1 MKASRSFSHI
11 PQILFLLIWTFFP
24 SDGVWAQS
32 GAVRPRTSPPS
43 APSLPQSR
51 VGQSTLVGRVIY
63 QDNEEPLKGAR
74 VRIFK
79 ASEESPLIAF
89 ANNRG
94 EFRIEKLAAGK
105 YYVTVEG
112 PGIAA
117 PSGMGMRLPVP
128 MTAIPR
134 REDFPEIIPKH
145 DAEVTVDGTN
155 AATLEVRVKRG
166 GTVTGKVFRPN
177 GSPAENVMVNLV
189 SRDHSGGGPIMSQ
202 FTAHTDKDGVFRFV
216 NVPAADYL
224 VSAAV
229 DNNRANLDIRA
240 RMRGEGRIVT
250 YHPAAT
256 SVNDAA
262 TIRVTSG
269 QEISAVNINL
279 VSRNAYQVAGTVL
292 RQRDGSPIAG
302 ATVLLRNKNAEA
314 SGPLMPGLAQRT
326 THSDAQGNWSFAA
339 VTEGDYVVT
348 ALAPINR
355 PRQPDTGVPD
365 RERAFRESRQ
375 RFLVKQQDILVS
387 GVDLQGLALSI
398 SGPGSIRGTVE
409 TDDGSALP
417 SDLVIFLE
425 LVTENNRPGPPLP
438 VRLGAGGSFKFSDIQ
453 AGEVFL
459 SAAFPS
465 GSKYIVESVTAG
477 ESNLKRTPLQVV
489 EGAEAGPIRIRIST
503 GLAVVEGRVLSK
515 TGEGLADWVVL
526 IIPANAS
533 EQRFRTSMLSVRTAA
548 DGSFRVSG
556 APGEYLIIARNPNGL
571 PGLLTPEFFRNG
583 MPDAERITLK
593 PGEQTFNPRVAGP

>member
-1 MKASRSFSHI
+1 MKASRSFSRI
-11 PQILFLLIWTFFP
+11 PQILFFLIWTLFL

-32 GAVRPRTSPPS
+32 GAVRPRTSAPS
-43 APSLPQSR
+43 ASAQPPARL
-51 VGQSTLVGRVIY
+51 GQSTLVGRVIY
-63 QDNEEPLKGAR
+63 QDNEEPLKGVR

-79 ASEESPLIAF
+79 ASEQSPLIAF
-89 ANNRG
+89 ANNQG
-94 EFRIEKLAAGK
+94 EFRVEKLAAGK

-112 PGIAA
+112 PGVAA
-117 PSGMGMRLPVP
+117 PSGLGMRLPIP

-134 REDFPEIIPKH
+134 REDFPEIVPKH
-145 DAEVTVDGTN
+145 DAEFTVDGTN
-155 AATLEVRVKRG
+155 AVTLEVRVKRG
-166 GTVTGKVFRPN
+166 GTVSGKVFKPN

-189 SRDHSGGGPIMSQ
+189 SRDQSGGGPIMSQ

-216 NVPAADYL
+216 NVPPADYL

-229 DNNRANLDIRA
+229 DNNRASLDIRA
-240 RMRGEGRIVT
+240 RMRGEARIVT

-256 SVNDAA
+256 SANDAA
-262 TIRVTSG
+262 SIRVTPG
-269 QEISAVNINL
+269 QETSAVNITL

-302 ATVLLRNKNAEA
+302 ATVLLRSKNAEA

-326 THSDAQGNWSFAA
+326 THTDAQGNWSFAA

-355 PRQPDTGVPD
+355 PRRPDTGEPD

-387 GVDLQGLALSI
+387 GADFQGLALAI
-398 SGPGSIRGTVE
+398 SGPGSIRGIVE
-409 TDDGSALP
+409 TDDGTPLP
-417 SDLVIFLE
+417 TDLVIFLE
-425 LVTENNRPGPPLP
+425 LVTESNRPGPPLP
-438 VRLGAGGSFKFSDIQ
+438 VKLGADGSFQFSEIQ

-489 EGAEAGPIRIRIST
+489 EGAEAGPVRIRISA
-503 GLAVVEGRVLSK
+503 GLAVVSGRVLSK

-526 IIPANAS
+526 IIPADAS
-533 EQRFRTSMLSVRTAA
+533 EQRFRTSMLSVRTSA

-556 APGEYLIIARNPNGL
+556 APGEYLIIARSQNEL

-593 PGEQTFNPRVAGP
+593 PGEQTFDLRAGGR

>member
-1 MKASRSFSHI
+1 MKASRSFSLI
-11 PQILFLLIWTFFP
+11 PQILFFLIWTLFP
-24 SDGVWAQS
+24 SDGLWAQS
-32 GAVRPRTSPPS
+32 GVVRPRTSSPS
-43 APSLPQSR
+43 APSMPQAR
-51 VGQSTLVGRVIY
+51 AGQSTLVGRVIY
-63 QDNEEPLKGAR
+63 QDNEEPLKG
-74 VRIFK
+74 VRIRIFRV
-79 ASEESPLIAF
+79 SEESPLIAF

-94 EFRIEKLAAGK
+94 EFRVEKLAAGK

-112 PGIAA
+112 PGVAA

-134 REDFPEIIPKH
+134 REEFAEIIPKH
-145 DAEVTVDGTN
+145 DAEFTVDGTN
-155 AATLEVRVKRG
+155 AVTLEVRVKRG
-166 GTVTGKVFRPN
+166 GTVSGKVFKPN
-177 GSPAENVMVNLV
+177 GSPAESVVVNMV
-189 SRDHSGGGPIMSQ
+189 SREQSGRGPITSQ
-202 FTAHTDKDGVFRFV
+202 FTAHTEKDGVFRFV

-229 DNNRANLDIRA
+229 DDNRANLDIRA

-256 SVNDAA
+256 SANDAV
-262 TIRVTSG
+262 TIRVNPG
-269 QEISAVNINL
+269 QETSAVNITL

-302 ATVLLRNKNAEA
+302 ATVLLRNKNAEV
-314 SGPLMPGLAQRT
+314 SGPLMPGMAQRT
-326 THSDAQGNWSFAA
+326 THSDAQGNWSFSS

-348 ALAPINR
+348 ALAPISR
-355 PRQPDTGVPD
+355 PRQPDTGEHD

-387 GVDLQGLALSI
+387 GSDLQGLALAI

-409 TDDGSALP
+409 MDDGTALP

-425 LVTENNRPGPPLP
+425 LVTESNRPGPPLP
-438 VRLGAGGSFKFSDIQ
+438 VKPGADGSFKFSDIQ
-453 AGEVFL
+453 SGEVFL

-489 EGAEAGPIRIRIST
+489 EGAEAGPVRIKISA
-503 GLAVVEGRVLSK
+503 GLAVVGGRVLSK
-515 TGEGLADWVVL
+515 TGEGLGDWVVL
-526 IIPANAS
+526 IVPADAS
-533 EQRFRTSMLSVRTAA
+533 EQRFRTSMLSVRTSA

-556 APGEYLIIARNPNGL
+556 APGEYLIVARNRSEL
-571 PGLLTPEFFRNG
+571 PGLLTPKFFRNG

-593 PGEQTFNPRVAGP
+593 SGEQTFNLRVDGR